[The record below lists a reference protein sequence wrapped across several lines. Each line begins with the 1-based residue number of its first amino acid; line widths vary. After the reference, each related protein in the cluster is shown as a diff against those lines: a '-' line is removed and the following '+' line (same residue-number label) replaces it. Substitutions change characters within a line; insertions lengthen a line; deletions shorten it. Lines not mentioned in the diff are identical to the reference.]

1 MNKGEIAKMRFK
13 RVRVRPMA
21 RRIAPDGT
29 ELEPIDD
36 SYIIVDANRDEIT
49 LRNPRTSHVFPIGTD
64 HIREFLS
71 DLTGGTDG
79 FLNLKSQIILY
90 AQNVAVE
97 PLEQRR

>member
-1 MNKGEIAKMRFK
+1 MNKGKIAKMRFK
-13 RVRVRPMA
+13 RVKIRPMA

-29 ELEPIDD
+29 ELEPMDD

-49 LRNPRTSHVFPIGTD
+49 LRNTRTAHVFPLGTD
-64 HIREFLS
+64 HIIEFLS
-71 DLTGGTDG
+71 DQTGGTDG

-90 AQNVAVE
+90 ARDVAVE

>member
-29 ELEPIDD
+29 ELEPMDD
-36 SYIIVDANRDEIT
+36 CYLIQDASRDEIT
-49 LRNPRTSHVFPIGTD
+49 LRNTRTSHVFPVGTD

-71 DLTGGTDG
+71 DVTGGTDG
-79 FLNLKSQIILY
+79 FLNLKSQITLY
-90 AQNVAVE
+90 AMDVTVE